1 MAQITELEHEGLL
14 VKAGQ
19 LNGAWTARAFPMP
32 PARTKG
38 MIATATGKTLD
49 DAIENLKAKLID
61 EQAAR
66 EGDRRWD
73 EAAQIAVP
81 LKSEFTYALSQL
93 KLSSNQMA
101 MLKAHAIADAA
112 GMTLDHVARSAHQI
126 TARYAIAQYG
136 LVGRRIGE
144 VLNIDLEENAARSS
158 DALVSLMASERAG
171 DSDVIW
177 VMHTELASAV
187 REMP

>member
-1 MAQITELEHEGLL
+1 
-14 VKAGQ
+14 

-32 PARTKG
+32 PAKTKG
-38 MIATATGKTLD
+38 MIATTTGKTLD
-49 DAIENLKAKLID
+49 DAIENLKAKLTE

-73 EAAQIAVP
+73 EVAQIAVP
-81 LKSEFTYALSQL
+81 LKSEFIYALSQL
-93 KLSSNQMA
+93 KLSTNQVS

-112 GMTLDHVARSAHQI
+112 GMTLHHVVKSAQQI

-144 VLNIDLEENAARSS
+144 VLNIDLKENAARSS
-158 DALVSLMASERAG
+158 DALVPLMASERAG
-171 DSDVIW
+171 DSDVVW